1 MNGYQPKKGK
11 SKLTNPPNASSNVQ
25 SSEKVYFCNGKMPCR
40 SHLNCYFNGGE
51 CYSTLDYEFSREKE
65 LKDIFLDIE
74 DGSKDVI
81 DSTINDLVFLE
92 KQIAYLKTLPFIR
105 IDSKN
110 PAKQT
115 QTPAAK
121 LFKEL
126 SQAKDSKVKILL
138 TVINRTDTAAADEL
152 LNKLSEFEL

>member
-25 SSEKVYFCNGKMPCR
+25 SSEKLYLCDGKKSCNTSCG
-40 SHLNCYFNGGE
+40 CYKNGGE
-51 CYSTLDYEFSREKE
+51 CYSTTDYKFSREKA

-110 PAKQT
+110 PAKQV

-126 SQAKDSKVKILL
+126 SQSKDGKVKILL
-138 TVINRTDTAAADEL
+138 TVINRTDTAAVDEL
-152 LNKLSEFEL
+152 LKKLSEFE